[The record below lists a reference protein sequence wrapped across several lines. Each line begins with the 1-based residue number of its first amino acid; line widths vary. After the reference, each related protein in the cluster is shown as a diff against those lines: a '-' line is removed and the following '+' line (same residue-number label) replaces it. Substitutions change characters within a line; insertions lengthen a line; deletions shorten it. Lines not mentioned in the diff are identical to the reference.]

1 MIRILIDATALASL
15 VILTAAAV
23 IQTLALVK
31 LVRADTKRW
40 KAEAEAHGRRA
51 TDRPA
56 WPPQV
61 PLRRRE
67 DFRQ

>member
-1 MIRILIDATALASL
+1 MIRLLIDATAVVCFA
-15 VILTAAAV
+15 ILSAAAIV
-23 IQTLALVK
+23 QTLALVK